1 MLFWKYSCF
10 DKKFVSSDRCSD
22 IRRKKLHG
30 CKFQRQKNL
39 QYRRINGWLRVF
51 YINNFST
58 FEKMH
63 SLNQLF
69 LEISIELL
77 EEILKQW
84 KSVSSPIKL
93 NTEPFNGWMTTIHS
107 VTKLDTLLRRMD
119 DCNESSERNK
129 LPLKKTNA

>member
-1 MLFWKYSCF
+1 
-10 DKKFVSSDRCSD
+10 
-22 IRRKKLHG
+22 
-30 CKFQRQKNL
+30 
-39 QYRRINGWLRVF
+39 
-51 YINNFST
+51 
-58 FEKMH
+58 MH